1 MNELLYEPLKYY
13 ETYGKPQHK
22 ANAESFFSELK
33 KRSGVEEQQNAHT
46 VEKYRAKKTELEK
59 TEKKARSLKATRILL
74 IIATV
79 VGLALLIYGIV
90 SSLLLAI
97 IGVVV
102 SLSSL
107 CVIFL
112 NLNKKIKHFSEL
124 VSKKRAEA
132 EALLCEAEEQMA
144 PLNALFSERDAIDL
158 LEKTLPELKFNVNFN
173 LQKET
178 EYIERGGIPEE
189 NDEEK
194 STLDVLSGEFNG
206 NPFLYQR
213 RLIHKMGKET
223 YHGHLT
229 ISWTESYRDSK
240 GNRRTRVRTQTLH
253 ASVEKPKPFYSEDTV
268 LKYVSQGAPEL
279 SFTREGMYHDDKS
292 DKQIE
297 RAVKKG
303 ERELKRKQ
311 EQAQKEGRDFVEMA
325 NTEFEV
331 LFGALNRDHEV
342 QFRMMFT
349 PLAQNNMVDLMRS
362 ETGYGDDFD
371 FYKQKRVNIIHS
383 DHAQSFKMQ
392 LTPENYYSYDL
403 KEIENKFISENEE
416 YFKSVFFDFAP
427 LFAVP
432 MYLDEPVKSLEPLKE
447 YKCNY
452 TSDEYESLANRM
464 PPSLLSPEGCA
475 TRSIIKSGAA
485 KKGNGTSDTVEI
497 TAYSYLAYD
506 RIEYVS
512 RMGGDGRMHLVPV
525 PWVEYVPTEK
535 TSYIEIEPDTDGK
548 EKKDFSS
555 RCHGLGAKIANK

>member
-13 ETYGKPQHK
+13 ETYGKSQHK
-22 ANAESFFSELK
+22 SNAESFFSELK
-33 KRSGVEEQQNAHT
+33 KRSGVDEQQNAHT
-46 VEKYRAKKTELEK
+46 VEKYRQKKAELEK
-59 TEKKARSLKATRILL
+59 TEKKARSLKATRVLL
-74 IIATV
+74 IIAALA
-79 VGLALLIYGIV
+79 GLALLIYGIA
-90 SSLLLAI
+90 SSLLFAI

-102 SLSSL
+102 SGASL

-112 NLNKKIKHFSEL
+112 SLNKKIKHFSEL
-124 VSKKRAEA
+124 VSKKRRET
-132 EALLCEAEEQMA
+132 EELLCEAEEQMA
-144 PLNALFSERDAIDL
+144 PLNALFSERDATAL
-158 LEKTLPELKFNVNFN
+158 VEKTLPELKFNVNYN
-173 LQKET
+173 LQKAT
-178 EYIERGGIPEE
+178 EYIERGGTPDE

-213 RLIHKMGKET
+213 RLIHKMGSET
-223 YHGHLT
+223 YHGSLT
-229 ISWTESYRDSK
+229 ISWRESYRDSK
-240 GNRRTRVRTQTLH
+240 GNFRTRTRTQTLH

-292 DKQIE
+292 DRQIE
-297 RAVKKG
+297 KTLKRG
-303 ERELKRKQ
+303 EKELKRRQ

-371 FYKQKRVNIIHS
+371 FYKQKRVNLIHS

-392 LTPENYYSYDL
+392 LSPENYYSYDL
-403 KEIENKFISENEE
+403 EEIKNKFIKENEE

-427 LFAVP
+427 LFSVP
-432 MYLDEPVKSLEPLKE
+432 MYLDKPVKSLEPLKE

-475 TRSIIKSGAA
+475 TRSILKSGEA
-485 KKGNGTSDTVEI
+485 KKGQGESDTVEI
-497 TAYSYLAYD
+497 TAYAYLAYD

-535 TSYIEIEPDTDGK
+535 TSYVEIEPDTDGK
-548 EKKDFSS
+548 EKKNFYS